1 MKSALLIA
9 IAFATTAFA
18 GTVTFSTSVA
28 WNCNGAASCSVNGND
43 IQFGNLILRYTP
55 NAASVNAPD
64 APGLTGA
71 GFGDV
76 IALCATSG
84 GCSSLQSIS
93 GALISVNVSQT
104 VPFAT
109 NATSWQGALNGQIS
123 NTQALNPSIALF
135 NPTSFTY
142 ASGGTSVNYFL
153 QQPTLMGIT
162 GYILNSIND
171 NRATTFQGAVNMS
184 TNAVPEPATFGLIG
198 LGLVGIAL
206 RRRTA

>member
-9 IAFATTAFA
+9 FAFATTAFA
-18 GTVTFSTSVA
+18 GTVTFSTSVS

-55 NAASVNAPD
+55 NSASVNAPN

-76 IALCATSG
+76 IALCATNG
-84 GCSSLQSIS
+84 GCTSLQSIS

-104 VPFAT
+104 VPFVT
-109 NATSWQGALNGQIS
+109 NATSWQGTLNGQIS
-123 NTQALNPSIALF
+123 ATQSLNPSITVF
-135 NPTSFTY
+135 NPTTFTY
-142 ASGGTSVNYFL
+142 ASGGTNVNYYL
-153 QQPTLMGIT
+153 QQPTMLGVT

-171 NRATTFQGAVNMS
+171 NRATTFQGAINMS
-184 TNAVPEPATFGLIG
+184 TTGVPEPTTFGLIG
-198 LGLVGIAL
+198 LGLIGIAF
-206 RRRTA
+206 RRRAS

>member
-1 MKSALLIA
+1 MKFALLFA
-9 IAFATTAFA
+9 FAFATTAFA
-18 GTVTFSTSVA
+18 GPVTFSTNVS

-55 NAASVNAPD
+55 NSATVDAPT
-64 APGLTGA
+64 APGLTGV

-84 GCSSLQSIS
+84 GCTSLQSIS

-104 VPFAT
+104 VPFVT
-109 NATSWQGALNGQIS
+109 NATSWQGALVGQIS
-123 NTQALNPSIALF
+123 ATQSLNPSITVF

-142 ASGGTSVNYFL
+142 SSGGINVNYYL
-153 QQPTLMGIT
+153 QQPTMLGIT

-171 NRATTFQGAVNMS
+171 NRTTTFQGAINMS
-184 TNAVPEPATFGLIG
+184 TTGVPEPATFGLIG

-206 RRRTA
+206 RRSKA